1 MKQYVCVAE
10 CYAGQLYHVGD
21 VVDERV
27 LEVAPARCFS
37 ELNATEAEAVRYEI
51 AEKTGMAPS
60 DVKPEAY
67 SNADIVEAKKARK
80 IAGNKEPKVE
90 EEVAEVA
97 EEQAPVATEEVA
109 EETSE
114 EVATKTARKK
124 KE

>member
-1 MKQYVCVAE
+1 MKQYVCVTE

-27 LEVAPARCFS
+27 LKVAPAKCFS

-97 EEQAPVATEEVA
+97 EEQAPVAAEEVA
-109 EETSE
+109 EEASE
-114 EVATKTARKK
+114 EATKTAKKK

>member
-67 SNADIVEAKKARK
+67 SNADIVEAKKTRK

-90 EEVAEVA
+90 EEVEEVA

-109 EETSE
+109 EETTE
-114 EVATKTARKK
+114 EATTKTTRKK